1 MNSDG
6 IPHILHVH
14 SSFDPGGK
22 EMRCVA
28 LISAFG
34 NRARHSIVSAIPEA
48 MGAAELIPPE
58 IMADYPAFP
67 PLTGLPTPGRLKRI
81 ADAMRG
87 YDLILTYNWGA
98 MDAVMGHTLYAD
110 VMRLPPLVHHEDGF
124 NEDEATR
131 LKWRRNFYR
140 KFALGRAAA
149 LVVPSRRLED
159 IALNIWQQPRARVH
173 RIANGIDVAA
183 YAVKPPRDTLSGLLK
198 HEGEY
203 WVGTMAGL
211 RKVKNLPL
219 LVRCAAKLPDEW
231 QLVIFGKGPEREAIL
246 AEAAACGI
254 EHRVHL
260 PGFAEKPAE
269 VIGLFDIFA
278 LSSKSEQFP
287 ISVVEAMA
295 AGLPVAAPD
304 VGDVKAMLAE
314 ENRAYVAPAE
324 DGDALAR
331 KLEELSRDGE
341 LRAKLGAANRACAM
355 AQYEE
360 SRMVDRYRS
369 LYSGLIRGTRL

>member
-1 MNSDG
+1 MSRDG

-22 EMRCVA
+22 EVRCVA

-34 NRARHSIVSAIPEA
+34 SRVRHAVVSAIPEA

-58 IMADYPAFP
+58 IMVDYPDFP
-67 PLTGLPTPGRLKRI
+67 PLTGLPTPSRLKRI
-81 ADAMRG
+81 AEAMRG
-87 YDLILTYNWGA
+87 YDLILTYNWGS
-98 MDAVMGHTLYAD
+98 MDAAMGHTLYAD

-140 KFALGRAAA
+140 KIALGRAAA
-149 LVVPSRRLED
+149 LIVPSMRLED
-159 IALNIWQQPRARVH
+159 IALNVWQQPRARVH

-183 YAVKPPRDTLSGLLK
+183 YSNKPPRNTLPGLVK

-219 LVRCAAKLPDEW
+219 LVRCLAKLPDEW

-246 AEAAACGI
+246 AEAAACRA
-254 EHRVHL
+254 EDRVHL
-260 PGFAEKPAE
+260 PGFAQKPAE

-278 LSSKSEQFP
+278 LSSESEQFP

-295 AGLPVAAPD
+295 AGLPVAGPD

-314 ENRAYVAPAE
+314 KNRDYIAPA
-324 DGDALAR
+324 GDEEALAR
-331 KLEELSRDGE
+331 KLAELAQDNKLRTE
-341 LRAKLGAANRACAM
+341 LGMANRKRAM
-355 AQYEE
+355 MQYQETQ
-360 SRMVDRYRS
+360 MVDRYRS
-369 LYSGLIRGTRL
+369 LYSSLIRGTSL